1 MSSDPSSSTTS
12 DSSSSTPS
20 MLSGHAKYAQ
30 GAISS
35 ALGYETG
42 EATKSSGLQEM
53 RDAKQANQDPSAP
66 PAQNGLLGTVENLAG
81 KATGCEG
88 MEKEGETRKGVT
100 QAAGIESQSG
110 TG

>member
-1 MSSDPSSSTTS
+1 MSSEDQNA
-12 DSSSSTPS
+12 PS

-42 EATKSSGLQEM
+42 AATKESGLQEM
-53 RDAKQANQDPSAP
+53 RDAKQADTSAP
-66 PAQNGLLGTVENLAG
+66 TQSGLLGTAENLAG

-88 MEKEGETRKGVT
+88 MEKEGETRKGS
-100 QAAGIESQSG
+100 AGIESQSG